1 MTLARISPRPSSRR
15 RTIAA
20 AVSSQVVSIPR
31 TSISFRGRAPR
42 RLRRADR
49 SLSRRRCRPYDRGRT
64 DVASRGRKVQS
75 SAESGVFRI
84 GTRGSPLALKQAQL
98 VRDALVAA
106 HGLAATAIE
115 LVPIRTSGDRIQ
127 DRPLAEAGGK
137 GLFAKEIEQA
147 LLEGAVD
154 LAVHSA
160 KDLPTILPSG

>member
-1 MTLARISPRPSSRR
+1 M
-15 RTIAA
+15 
-20 AVSSQVVSIPR
+20 
-31 TSISFRGRAPR
+31 
-42 RLRRADR
+42 
-49 SLSRRRCRPYDRGRT
+49 
-64 DVASRGRKVQS
+64 QS
-75 SAESGVFRI
+75 SAASGVFRI

-160 KDLPTILPSG
+160 KDLPTILPSGLVLAATLPREDPRDAFISRTTNSLGELAARSTLGTASLRRQAMVRRLRPDLLRSEPSRR